1 VVTGERPA
9 APLVLLVDDE
19 AQIVRA
25 IAAILR
31 GAGFAVATAA
41 TGEEAMRAAALRP
54 PAAILLDLGLPDT
67 DGVTVCRR
75 IREWSDAPVI
85 VVSAADDEYG
95 KIDAL
100 DAGADDYVTKPF
112 SAPELLA
119 RLRAVI
125 RRSAVPAEA
134 EAVLRFGRAEIDLDR
149 RIVRRDG
156 APVHL
161 TAREYGLLACLARH
175 PGRVLTHAALLRDVW
190 GPAYVAET
198 HYLRVHM
205 ANLRKKLEVDAA
217 SPRHLLT
224 ETGVGYKLQPGA

>member
-75 IREWSDAPVI
+75 IRS
-85 VVSAADDEYG
+85 
-95 KIDAL
+95 
-100 DAGADDYVTKPF
+100 GAT
-112 SAPELLA
+112 
-119 RLRAVI
+119 
-125 RRSAVPAEA
+125 RR
-134 EAVLRFGRAEIDLDR
+134 
-149 RIVRRDG
+149 
-156 APVHL
+156 
-161 TAREYGLLACLARH
+161 
-175 PGRVLTHAALLRDVW
+175 
-190 GPAYVAET
+190 
-198 HYLRVHM
+198 
-205 ANLRKKLEVDAA
+205 
-217 SPRHLLT
+217 
-224 ETGVGYKLQPGA
+224 